1 MYYVC
6 VENNQIV
13 SMLDYEPNVPPSVS
27 VTTIT
32 DDEYGL
38 ISKEKTHYFDVE
50 SNTVKIHGE
59 EVFSHREVE
68 AQNRIYQRF
77 LKDPD
82 WKVMRHIREKAL
94 AKTTTLSDEE
104 YADLETQ
111 RDTAAAGII
120 H

>member
-13 SMLDYEPNVPPSVS
+13 SMLDYEPNVPSSVS

-38 ISKEKTHYFDVE
+38 ISKEKTHYFDIE
-50 SNTVKIHGE
+50 TGTVKLHGE
-59 EVFSHREVE
+59 EVFAQRDVD
-68 AQNRIYQRF
+68 AQNRVYEKF
-77 LKDPD
+77 LDDTD

-94 AKTTTLSDEE
+94 AKTTTLSEEE
-104 YADLETQ
+104 YTDLETQ

>member
-32 DDEYGL
+32 DDEYSL

-77 LKDPD
+77 LKDTD

-104 YADLETQ
+104 YTDLETQ

>member
-13 SMLDYEPNVPPSVS
+13 SMLDYEPNVPSSVT

-77 LKDPD
+77 LKDTD

-104 YADLETQ
+104 YTDLETQ

>member
-13 SMLDYEPNVPPSVS
+13 SMLDYEPNVPPSVT

-32 DDEYGL
+32 DDEYRL
-38 ISKEKTHYFDVE
+38 ISKENTHYFDVE
-50 SNTVKIHGE
+50 TGTVNMHGE
-59 EVFSHREVE
+59 EVFAQRDVDS
-68 AQNRIYQRF
+68 QNRVYEKF
-77 LKDPD
+77 LDDTD

-94 AKTTTLSDEE
+94 GKPTTLSEEE
-104 YADLETQ
+104 YTDLETQ

>member
-13 SMLDYEPNVPPSVS
+13 SMLDYEPNVPSS
-27 VTTIT
+27 VTVTMIT
-32 DDEYGL
+32 DDEYQL
-38 ISKEKTHYFDVE
+38 MSREKTHYFDVE
-50 SNTVKIHGE
+50 TSTVKMHRE
-59 EVFSHREVE
+59 EVFSQRDVE
-68 AQNRIYQRF
+68 AQNRVNKKF
-77 LKDPD
+77 LSDTD

-111 RDTAAAGII
+111 RDIAAAGII